1 MARYVVAP
9 GEVRLGAYA
18 FNDAITAALRDPDTG
33 VTYVGGDFTELGL
46 RTGPVAEV
54 EPPGAGTGARIDGS
68 PDVVGR
74 ITAAT
79 PDDDGYLLFGDLV
92 AVNGAAVPLINGS
105 ATSIVRIGADN
116 ELDTGWNVTAKS
128 LACANYGGETQAD
141 LADLE
146 TMGNYVIVPFP
157 RIRVDTS
164 LNRTSTGLGLLDR
177 ASGVIYLTGQG
188 TGLAPDGSACSRLW
202 ASIPP
207 LPQVS
212 GCTAQQCFADIT
224 TVTRD
229 TTTGVLLVTYAFHRQ
244 LSGGGASH
252 SLVLAGYNTLNGTR
266 LWAREILGPDPAN
279 APGWATSS
287 APLPGAFLLTGAFP
301 IETAPLTWD
310 HTTNTMLIDALTGAT
325 RQRWTVLGEVSL
337 ADPLGDPIAPA
348 TLCLPAYTNGVA
360 GQASVSPSQL
370 ASLGRATD
378 SDDTTTTHVVC
389 TYGLDG
395 GGHVVDDPGRPGD
408 APALERHV
416 ARAGRCG
423 RGHSATRSTSSGR
436 TWPSTSTPASRS
448 SGPPIP
454 RTGPRRDGDAPGR
467 QPAGPRRAVP
477 VPARDAGAAPRGPG
491 RDPGAARG
499 VRRVARHARRPVRDR
514 HGARPVVGAA
524 RGRGPVPGPE
534 RRGP

>member
-1 MARYVVAP
+1 MSAAVTPIPDAGSVDFVDVTDPAHEHVLATAPVTTDGVAIDAGPVHHPRRARRRRALRRHAGFAASESTTGGVTVARYVVAP
-9 GEVRLGAYA
+9 GEARLGAYA

-74 ITAAT
+74 ITGAT

-105 ATSIVRIGADN
+105 ATPIVRIGADN

-128 LACANYGGETQAD
+128 LACAQYGGETQAD

-229 TTTGVLLVTYAFHRQ
+229 TTTGRP
-244 LSGGGASH
+244 
-252 SLVLAGYNTLNGTR
+252 
-266 LWAREILGPDPAN
+266 ARDVRVPP
-279 APGWATSS
+279 
-287 APLPGAFLLTGAFP
+287 
-301 IETAPLTWD
+301 
-310 HTTNTMLIDALTGAT
+310 
-325 RQRWTVLGEVSL
+325 
-337 ADPLGDPIAPA
+337 
-348 TLCLPAYTNGVA
+348 
-360 GQASVSPSQL
+360 
-370 ASLGRATD
+370 
-378 SDDTTTTHVVC
+378 
-389 TYGLDG
+389 
-395 GGHVVDDPGRPGD
+395 
-408 APALERHV
+408 PALRRRRLAL
-416 ARAGRCG
+416 ARAGGLQHAQR
-423 RGHSATRSTSSGR
+423 H
-436 TWPSTSTPASRS
+436 
-448 SGPPIP
+448 
-454 RTGPRRDGDAPGR
+454 APL
-467 QPAGPRRAVP
+467 
-477 VPARDAGAAPRGPG
+477 GA
-491 RDPGAARG
+491 RDPGAGPGQRPGLGDELLAPA
-499 VRRVARHARRPVRDR
+499 RRVPPDRRVPDRD
-514 HGARPVVGAA
+514 HPGGVGHRPPT
-524 RGRGPVPGPE
+524 RC
-534 RRGP
+534 